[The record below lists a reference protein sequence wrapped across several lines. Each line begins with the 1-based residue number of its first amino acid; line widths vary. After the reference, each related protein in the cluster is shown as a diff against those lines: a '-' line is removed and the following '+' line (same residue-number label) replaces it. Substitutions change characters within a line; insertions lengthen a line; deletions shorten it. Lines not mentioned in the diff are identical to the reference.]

1 MDERTPPERSA
12 EARATARK
20 NLFVAGMLH
29 SAGEAYPVMI
39 RDLSTAGAQIEGSL
53 SLETGAQVILCRGR
67 LSVQGHVTWV
77 KNRRCGLRF
86 ASPISV
92 ENWIAIPVNRQQQ
105 RIDRVV
111 AVVKSGALP
120 PDVPVEGRVTSPAE
134 AAQDLKRVSRLLET
148 LSDALASD
156 PAVVLKHGI
165 PLQNLDIALQTLTAL
180 SGAMW
185 SGGPHHAAS
194 VARLAELRVSCAEA
208 LQRTP

>member
-1 MDERTPPERSA
+1 MDERTPPEDSA

-29 SAGEAYPVMI
+29 NAGEAYPVMI
-39 RDLSTAGAQIEGSL
+39 RDLSASGAQIEGSL
-53 SLETGAQVILCRGR
+53 SLEVGAQARLYRGR
-67 LSVQGHVTWV
+67 LSVQGHVTWI
-77 KNRRCGLRF
+77 KDRRCGLRF

-92 ENWIAIPVNRQQQ
+92 KDWMAIPVNRQQQ

-120 PDVPVEGRVTSPAE
+120 PELPVGGLVTSPAE

-156 PAVVLKHGI
+156 PAIVVKHGI
-165 PLQNLDIALQTLTAL
+165 ALQNLDIALQTLTAMA
-180 SGAMW
+180 GAMR
-185 SGGPHHAAS
+185 SGGPDYAAS
-194 VARLAELRVSCAEA
+194 LARLAELRISCAEA
-208 LQRTP
+208 LLRTP